1 MLTIWADTYNRL
13 AIFHAAALLMG
24 SNMGP
29 LISSV
34 AMFRPDI
41 VVTAVMGTCMVFA
54 CFSAAALLAKRR
66 HFLYLG
72 GILGSFL
79 SLLCTFRYYIFF
91 VRINY
96 RCRRDISSDR
106 FLNFITGGG
115 MSSGLYE
122 IELYGGLF
130 MFMAYI
136 VFDTQV

>member
-1 MLTIWADTYNRL
+1 
-13 AIFHAAALLMG
+13 MG
-24 SNMGP
+24 CNMGP

-34 AMFRPDI
+34 AMYRPDI

-79 SLLCTFRYYIFF
+79 SLLCTFRF
-91 VRINY
+91 VYFTCFARKHFTVTITPN
-96 RCRRDISSDR
+96 R
-106 FLNFITGGG
+106 FLNFITGGS

-136 VFDTQV
+136 VFDTQVGNVNLLEMLPSR